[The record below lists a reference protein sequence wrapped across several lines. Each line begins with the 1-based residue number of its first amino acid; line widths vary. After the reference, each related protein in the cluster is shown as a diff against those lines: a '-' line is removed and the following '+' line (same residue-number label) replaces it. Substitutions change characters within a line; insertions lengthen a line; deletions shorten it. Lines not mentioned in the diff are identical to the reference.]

1 MNSYLDGRTL
11 PERRFSRFLVFG
23 LVVVLAVGTLTARLF
38 YLQITNGTE
47 FAAISTKQR
56 TVDEPIAAPR
66 GYMYDRNGRLL
77 VKNVPTFAVKVRP
90 ADLPDEMR
98 DQVVARLSALLR
110 MDPSE
115 INATIDGNPGSA
127 FDLVRIAQD
136 VDRRTAQ
143 LISEAG
149 FELPGVDVVVEARRQ
164 YTDGPLM
171 SQLLGYTGPVSAEQL
186 PDLREQGYQP
196 DDLLGK
202 VGLEAQYE
210 TELRGTYGVQT
221 VARDKTGRRTQV
233 LQTVSDAVPGA
244 SLKLTIDTKAQ
255 RNAQKA
261 LKWAMNKIGMKRGV
275 VIAMNPQTGE
285 ILAMVSLP
293 TYDNNKFA
301 RGISQTE
308 YKKLLKNKDKP
319 LLNHAIQAH
328 YAPGSTYKLVTGTG
342 GLADRDITAD
352 TRIMTKPFLTLGE
365 TKFYEWNRRGWG
377 PCDIYCGFG
386 HSSDTYFYQVAGM
399 LGIDRLAYWA
409 RQYGFGAPTGVDLP
423 GEVAGI
429 VPDNAW
435 KQEALGARVFPGET
449 YQAGIGQ
456 GYDAVTPL
464 QLINAYAALANGPV
478 ALVSPL
484 VATYPLVTVALA
496 ALVLL
501 PLANGGTL
509 YQPQIV
515 RDIIGPDGTVV
526 RPFEKKVI
534 RKLKVKSGVLRTMRE
549 AARSTVTLRHTYN
562 LVDLPIKVAGKSG
575 TAEFGTPDS
584 KGRLPYSSFFVG
596 FTPKDPRNGSFED
609 HDSRLI
615 VMAFAHDSRTK
626 GNAATEIVKYFFQLH
641 YGIEKDY
648 RLPENLERTNFYS
661 ND

>member
-1 MNSYLDGRTL
+1 VNPFLEGR
-11 PERRFSRFLVFG
+11 PIPQRKFSRFLVFG

-47 FAAISTKQR
+47 FTAISNRQR
-56 TVDEPIAAPR
+56 TVNEPIPAPR
-66 GYMYDRNGRLL
+66 GFMYDRNGRLL

-90 ADLPDEMR
+90 ADLPDEVR
-98 DQVVARLSALLR
+98 DDVVDRLAALLR
-110 MDPSE
+110 MDPSD

-127 FDLVRIAQD
+127 FDLVRVAQD
-136 VDRRTAQ
+136 VDRATAQ
-143 LISEAG
+143 LISEASY
-149 FELPGVDVVVEARRQ
+149 ELPGIEVAVEARRQ
-164 YTDGPLM
+164 YIDGPLM

-186 PDLREQGYQP
+186 PDLREKGYQP

-210 TELRGTYGVQT
+210 AQLRGTYGVES

-233 LQTVSDAVPGA
+233 LQTVSEPTPGA
-244 SLKLTIDTKAQ
+244 SLTLTIDTKAQ

-261 LKWAMNKIGMKRGV
+261 LKWAMNRVGMTRGV

-285 ILAMVSLP
+285 ILAMVSMP

-301 RGISQTE
+301 RGISATDYE
-308 YKKLLKNKDKP
+308 KLLKNKDKP
-319 LLNHAIQAH
+319 LINHAIQAH

-342 GLADRDITAD
+342 GLADREITEG
-352 TRIMTKPFLTLGE
+352 TRLMTKSYLTLGD

-377 PCDIYCGFG
+377 ACDIYCGFG
-386 HSSDTYFYQVAGM
+386 HSSDTFFYQVAGM

-409 RQYGFGAPTGVDLP
+409 RQYGFGSPTGVDLP
-423 GEVAGI
+423 GEVEGI

-435 KQEALGARVFPGET
+435 KQEALGAPVFAGET

-464 QLINAYAALANGPV
+464 QLINAFAALANG
-478 ALVSPL
+478 
-484 VATYPLVTVALA
+484 
-496 ALVLL
+496 
-501 PLANGGTL
+501 GKL

-515 RDIIGPDGTVV
+515 REIVGPDGEVI
-526 RPFEKKVI
+526 RPFKPKLI
-534 RKLKVKSGVLRTMRE
+534 HKLKVKSTVLRTMRL
-549 AARSTVTLRHTYN
+549 AARETVTLRHTYN

-584 KGRLPYSSFFVG
+584 QGRLPYSSFFVG
-596 FTPKDPRNGSFED
+596 FTPKDPRNGSFEK

-615 VMAFAHDSRTK
+615 VMAFAHDSRTR
-626 GNAATEIVKYFFQLH
+626 GNAATEIVKYFLQLH
-641 YGIEKDY
+641 YGIKKDY
-648 RLPENLERTNFYS
+648 RLYENMVRSNFYS